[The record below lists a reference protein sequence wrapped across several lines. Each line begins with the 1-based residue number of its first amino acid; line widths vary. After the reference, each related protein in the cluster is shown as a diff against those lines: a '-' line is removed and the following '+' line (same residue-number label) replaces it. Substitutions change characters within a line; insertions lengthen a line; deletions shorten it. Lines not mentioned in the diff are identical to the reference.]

1 MEAYNTGIN
10 DDDNDDFA
18 HLMRDDDTFLTSLGR
33 ASQDFESDD
42 EDDENN
48 NPGVVSAEELRQ
60 RARKVARGE
69 EVS

>member
-1 MEAYNTGIN
+1 
-10 DDDNDDFA
+10 
-18 HLMRDDDTFLTSLGR
+18 MRDDDTFLTSLGR

-48 NPGVVSAEELRQ
+48 PGVVSAEELRQ

>member
-33 ASQDFESDD
+33 ANQDVESDD